1 MEQQLK
7 ALETKTEKMTLDQNY
22 AQGRVESIMA
32 CVQQIFNL
40 VDCDETQHIDLLGT
54 QGVTESNMMTYLGIV
69 EQRINEILQA
79 NTYIM
84 NQKQFDS
91 DENNCGVKLS

>member
-7 ALETKTEKMTLDQNY
+7 ALETKTEKMALDQNY

-40 VDCDETQHIDLLGT
+40 VDCDET
-54 QGVTESNMMTYLGIV
+54 
-69 EQRINEILQA
+69 
-79 NTYIM
+79 
-84 NQKQFDS
+84 
-91 DENNCGVKLS
+91 